1 VLFIASNPKINQSLL
16 LILFVAIF
24 FFTISTVLG
33 NFKNGSFELK
43 RFAFI
48 YKYLF
53 IFVVPWIF
61 VSVVKTKEQIRKVNW
76 ILLINFILL
85 SSWVYI
91 YLVLSAK
98 GKIVG
103 AYRPSFPF
111 SNDYRYS
118 DAHLYSAYLGF
129 FLVAYLFYLRTF
141 FNHKLLVV
149 LVITTNGIVGLLL
162 TGSRTGVVLVS
173 VSLFIYG
180 LYYCVLMFIRRKK
193 RIVIRKKNFLYFFL
207 SIFFVFILAL
217 ISIPYF
223 AELLTGYERLF
234 QRIINLDFANEQS
247 IQGRIDKLIV
257 SVKDA
262 EDFGLLFGVG
272 FYSSLVWYD
281 GLFAL
286 LLAHGGIFFIAS
298 IFVFYYLI
306 VKNAAVNSTNQKE
319 FLLFFLLVFLYLI
332 ANLIT
337 EYIFVSRNAFPVL
350 VMLSVLYVSIINKK
364 NM

>member
-1 VLFIASNPKINQSLL
+1 
-16 LILFVAIF
+16 
-24 FFTISTVLG
+24 
-33 NFKNGSFELK
+33 
-43 RFAFI
+43 
-48 YKYLF
+48 
-53 IFVVPWIF
+53 
-61 VSVVKTKEQIRKVNW
+61 
-76 ILLINFILL
+76 
-85 SSWVYI
+85 
-91 YLVLSAK
+91 
-98 GKIVG
+98 
-103 AYRPSFPF
+103 
-111 SNDYRYS
+111 
-118 DAHLYSAYLGF
+118 
-129 FLVAYLFYLRTF
+129 
-141 FNHKLLVV
+141 
-149 LVITTNGIVGLLL
+149 
-162 TGSRTGVVLVS
+162 
-173 VSLFIYG
+173 
-180 LYYCVLMFIRRKK
+180 
-193 RIVIRKKNFLYFFL
+193 
-207 SIFFVFILAL
+207 L